1 MTMNNYPAIDH
12 RLCQVLAQTSLKK
25 TKNKKRI
32 LFFDRDAFADNTKYL
47 YLHMV
52 KNPQLE
58 CIWCTWNEAVYD
70 MLQKHH
76 LPVHLL
82 GKNNDE
88 TINLLLEAKIA
99 IYCVNPHHSLHR
111 NWSYFACLEG
121 AKHIQLWHGISV
133 KNLLL
138 QLTPYFSM
146 TDLGFST
153 SLAWASRTDYVL
165 STAEVLNPYWR
176 EVFGCDNIINASY
189 PRNEVLLRN
198 VTPLELLGSKIDT
211 RTMKAIASKR
221 KKIFIAPTW
230 QRFDN
235 TEILSKE
242 MLTQLLLYTSK
253 NNIDVF
259 IKTHPY
265 RAVNFDSNALKI
277 NNFYFIDADV
287 DVYPFLNR
295 FDALITDYSSIMF
308 DFLLTKKPVLTL
320 DIAPGEHANFEPNYA
335 LLPINNKFRYTFTK
349 DNITS
354 VLYKA
359 LFKDDKA
366 VERELAVSRLF
377 PNDSTNACQQMEM
390 LIIDI
395 LEDIIC

>member
-1 MTMNNYPAIDH
+1 MTMNNYPAVDH

-88 TINLLLEAKIA
+88 TINLLLEAQIA
-99 IYCVNPHHSLHR
+99 IFCVNPHHSLHR

-138 QLTPYFSM
+138 QLIPYFSM

>member
-1 MTMNNYPAIDH
+1 MTMNNYPAVDH

-88 TINLLLEAKIA
+88 TINLLLEAQIA
-99 IYCVNPHHSLHR
+99 IFCVNPHHSLHR

-176 EVFGCDNIINASY
+176 EVFGCDNIINASN

>member
-1 MTMNNYPAIDH
+1 MTMNNYPAVDH

-88 TINLLLEAKIA
+88 TINLLLEAQIA
-99 IYCVNPHHSLHR
+99 IFCVNPHHSLHR

-211 RTMKAIASKR
+211 RTMKAITSKR

>member
-1 MTMNNYPAIDH
+1 MTMNNYPAVDH

-88 TINLLLEAKIA
+88 TINLLLEAQIA
-99 IYCVNPHHSLHR
+99 IFCVNPHHSLHR

-287 DVYPFLNR
+287 DVYHFLNR

-335 LLPINNKFRYTFTK
+335 LLPINNKFRYAFTK

-366 VERELAVSRLF
+366 VDRELAVSRLF

>member
-1 MTMNNYPAIDH
+1 MTMNNYPAVDH

-47 YLHMV
+47 YQHMV

-88 TINLLLEAKIA
+88 TINLLLEAQIA
-99 IYCVNPHHSLHR
+99 IFCVNPHHSLHR

>member
-1 MTMNNYPAIDH
+1 MNNYPAVDH

-88 TINLLLEAKIA
+88 TINLLLEAQIA
-99 IYCVNPHHSLHR
+99 IFCVNPHHSLHR

-165 STAEVLNPYWR
+165 STTEVLNPYWR

>member
-58 CIWCTWNEAVYD
+58 CIWCTWNEAVYG

-88 TINLLLEAKIA
+88 TINLLLEAQIA
-99 IYCVNPHHSLHR
+99 IFCVNPHHSLHR

-366 VERELAVSRLF
+366 VDRELAVSRLF

>member
-1 MTMNNYPAIDH
+1 M
-12 RLCQVLAQTSLKK
+12 
-25 TKNKKRI
+25 
-32 LFFDRDAFADNTKYL
+32 
-47 YLHMV
+47 
-52 KNPQLE
+52 
-58 CIWCTWNEAVYD
+58 
-70 MLQKHH
+70 
-76 LPVHLL
+76 
-82 GKNNDE
+82 
-88 TINLLLEAKIA
+88 
-99 IYCVNPHHSLHR
+99 
-111 NWSYFACLEG
+111 
-121 AKHIQLWHGISV
+121 
-133 KNLLL
+133 
-138 QLTPYFSM
+138 
-146 TDLGFST
+146 
-153 SLAWASRTDYVL
+153 
-165 STAEVLNPYWR
+165 
-176 EVFGCDNIINASY
+176 
-189 PRNEVLLRN
+189 
-198 VTPLELLGSKIDT
+198 
-211 RTMKAIASKR
+211 
-221 KKIFIAPTW
+221 
-230 QRFDN
+230 
-235 TEILSKE
+235 
-242 MLTQLLLYTSK
+242 
-253 NNIDVF
+253 F

>member
-1 MTMNNYPAIDH
+1 MTMNNYPAVDH

-88 TINLLLEAKIA
+88 TINLLLEAQIA
-99 IYCVNPHHSLHR
+99 IFCVNPHHSLHR

-277 NNFYFIDADV
+277 NNFYFIDANV

>member
-1 MTMNNYPAIDH
+1 MNNSPAVDH
-12 RLCQVLAQTSLKK
+12 QLYQVLAQTSRKK
-25 TKNKKRI
+25 IKNKKRI

-52 KNPQLE
+52 KNTQLE
-58 CIWCTWNEAVYD
+58 CIWCTWNEVVYD

-88 TINLLLEAKIA
+88 TINLLLETQIA
-99 IYCVNPHHSLHR
+99 IFCVNPHHSLHK

-146 TDLGFST
+146 TIPDFGT
-153 SLAWASRTDYVL
+153 SLAWASRADYVL

-198 VTPLELLGSKIDT
+198 ITPLELLGAKLDA
-211 RTMKAIASKR
+211 RTMKGLASKR
-221 KKIFIAPTW
+221 KRIFIAPTW
-230 QRFDN
+230 QRFNSTDL
-235 TEILSKE
+235 LSRE
-242 MLTQLLLYTSK
+242 MLTQILQYTSK

-277 NNFYFIDADV
+277 NNFYFIDADT
-287 DVYPFLNR
+287 DVYPFLNK

-320 DIAPGEHANFEPNYA
+320 DIAPGEHANFEPNYS
-335 LLPINNKFRYTFTK
+335 LLPIESSFRYKFTR
-349 DNITS
+349 DNIIS
-354 VLYKA
+354 ILHQA
-359 LFKDDKA
+359 LFKDEQVKD
-366 VERELAVSRLF
+366 REQAAANLYPSD
-377 PNDSTNACQQMEM
+377 NINACQKLESI
-390 LIIDI
+390 IIDI
-395 LEDIIC
+395 LKDIA

>member
-1 MTMNNYPAIDH
+1 MTMNNYPVVDH

-25 TKNKKRI
+25 TKNKNRI

-52 KNPQLE
+52 KNPHLE

-70 MLQKHH
+70 MLKKHQ

-88 TINLLLEAKIA
+88 TINLLLEAQVA
-99 IYCVNPHHSLHR
+99 IFCVNPHHSLHR

-138 QLTPYFSM
+138 QLTSYFSM

-153 SLAWASRTDYVL
+153 SLAWASRADYVL
-165 STAEVLNPYWR
+165 STTEILNDYWR
-176 EVFGCDNIINASY
+176 EVFGCQNLINAGY

-198 VTPLELLGSKIDT
+198 AMPLELLGAKLDA
-211 RTMKAIASKR
+211 RTLRGLASKR

-230 QRFDN
+230 QRFESTDL
-235 TEILSKE
+235 LSRE
-242 MLTQLLLYTSK
+242 MLTNLLHYTSK

-265 RAVNFDSNALKI
+265 RAVNFNSNTLKI
-277 NNFYFIDADV
+277 NNFYFIDADT
-287 DVYPFLNR
+287 DVYPFLNK
-295 FDALITDYSSIMF
+295 FDVLITDYSSIMF
-308 DFLLTKKPVLTL
+308 DFLLTQKPILTL
-320 DIAPGEHANFEPNYA
+320 DIQQGEHSNFEPNYE
-335 LLPINNKFRYTFTK
+335 LLPIEGNYRYKFTR
-349 DNITS
+349 DNITNI
-354 VLYKA
+354 LHQA
-359 LFKDDKA
+359 LFKDEQAKDREQA
-366 VERELAVSRLF
+366 VARLF
-377 PNDSTNACQQMEM
+377 PKDNINASQKLESI
-390 LIIDI
+390 IIDI
-395 LEDIIC
+395 LKGIVS

>member
-1 MTMNNYPAIDH
+1 MTMNNYPAVDH
-12 RLCQVLAQTSLKK
+12 RLCQVLSQTSLKK

-88 TINLLLEAKIA
+88 TINLLLEAQIA
-99 IYCVNPHHSLHR
+99 IFCVNPHHSLHR

-366 VERELAVSRLF
+366 VERELAVSRIF

>member
-88 TINLLLEAKIA
+88 TINLLLEAQIA
-99 IYCVNPHHSLHR
+99 IFCVNPHHSLHR

>member
-1 MTMNNYPAIDH
+1 MNNSPAVDH
-12 RLCQVLAQTSLKK
+12 RLYQVLAQTSRKK

-88 TINLLLEAKIA
+88 TINLLLEAQIA
-99 IYCVNPHHSLHR
+99 IFCVNPHHSLHK

-138 QLTPYFSM
+138 QLTSHFSM
-146 TDLGFST
+146 TIPDFGT
-153 SLAWASRTDYVL
+153 SLAWASRADYVL
-165 STAEVLNPYWR
+165 STAEILNPYWR

-189 PRNEVLLRN
+189 PRNEVLLRKI
-198 VTPLELLGSKIDT
+198 TPLELLGAKLDA
-211 RTMKAIASKR
+211 RTMKGLASKR

-230 QRFDN
+230 QRFDS
-235 TEILSKE
+235 TDLLSRE
-242 MLTQLLLYTSK
+242 MLTQILQYTSK

-277 NNFYFIDADV
+277 NNFYFIDAET
-287 DVYPFLNR
+287 DVYPFLNK

-320 DIAPGEHANFEPNYA
+320 DIAPGEHANFEPNYT
-335 LLPINNKFRYTFTK
+335 LLPTSSNFRYKFTR
-349 DNITS
+349 DNIIS
-354 VLYKA
+354 MLHQA
-359 LFKDDKA
+359 LFKDEQA
-366 VERELAVSRLF
+366 VDREQAVASLY
-377 PNDSTNACQQMEM
+377 PSDNVHACQKLESV
-390 LIIDI
+390 IIDI
-395 LEDIIC
+395 LKDIAN

>member
-88 TINLLLEAKIA
+88 TINLLLEAQIA
-99 IYCVNPHHSLHR
+99 IFCVNPHHSLHR

-211 RTMKAIASKR
+211 RTMKAITSKR

>member
-1 MTMNNYPAIDH
+1 MTMNNYPAVDH

-88 TINLLLEAKIA
+88 TINLLLEAQIA
-99 IYCVNPHHSLHR
+99 IFCVNPHHSLHR

-377 PNDSTNACQQMEM
+377 PNDSTNACQQMVM

>member
-1 MTMNNYPAIDH
+1 MNNSPAVDH
-12 RLCQVLAQTSLKK
+12 RLYQVLAQTSRKK

-88 TINLLLEAKIA
+88 TINLLLEAQIA
-99 IYCVNPHHSLHR
+99 IFCVNPHHSLHK

-138 QLTPYFSM
+138 QLTPHFRM
-146 TDLGFST
+146 TIPDFGT
-153 SLAWASRTDYVL
+153 SLAWASRDDYVL
-165 STAEVLNPYWR
+165 STAEILNPYWR

-189 PRNEVLLRN
+189 PRNEVLLRKI
-198 VTPLELLGSKIDT
+198 TPLELLGAKLDA
-211 RTMKAIASKR
+211 RTMKGLASKR

-230 QRFDN
+230 QRFDS
-235 TEILSKE
+235 TDLLSRE
-242 MLTQLLLYTSK
+242 MLTQILQYTSK

-277 NNFYFIDADV
+277 NNFYFIDAET
-287 DVYPFLNR
+287 DVYPFLNK

-320 DIAPGEHANFEPNYA
+320 DIAPGEHANFEPNYT
-335 LLPINNKFRYTFTK
+335 LLPISSNFRYKFTR
-349 DNITS
+349 DNIIS
-354 VLYKA
+354 MLHQA
-359 LFKDDKA
+359 LFKDEQA
-366 VERELAVSRLF
+366 VDREQAVASLY
-377 PNDSTNACQQMEM
+377 PSDNVNACQKLES

-395 LEDIIC
+395 LKDIAN

>member
-88 TINLLLEAKIA
+88 TINLLLEAQIA
-99 IYCVNPHHSLHR
+99 IFCVNPHHSLHK

>member
-1 MTMNNYPAIDH
+1 MTMNNYPAVDH

-88 TINLLLEAKIA
+88 TINLLLEAQIA
-99 IYCVNPHHSLHR
+99 IFCVNPHHSLHR

-366 VERELAVSRLF
+366 VDRELAVSSLF
-377 PNDSTNACQQMEM
+377 PNNSTNACQQMEM

>member
-88 TINLLLEAKIA
+88 TINLLLEAQIA
-99 IYCVNPHHSLHR
+99 IFCVNPHHSLHR

-366 VERELAVSRLF
+366 VEGELAVSRLF

>member
-25 TKNKKRI
+25 TKNKNRI

-88 TINLLLEAKIA
+88 TINLLLEAQIA
-99 IYCVNPHHSLHR
+99 IFCVNPHHSLHR

>member
-1 MTMNNYPAIDH
+1 MTINNYPAVDH

-82 GKNNDE
+82 GKNDDE
-88 TINLLLEAKIA
+88 TINFLLEAQIA
-99 IYCVNPHHSLHR
+99 IFCVNPHHSLHR

-165 STAEVLNPYWR
+165 STAAILNPYWR

-198 VTPLELLGSKIDT
+198 VKPLELLGSKIDT
-211 RTMKAIASKR
+211 RTMKSLASKR
-221 KKIFIAPTW
+221 KKVFIAPTW

-235 TEILSKE
+235 TAILSKE
-242 MLTQLLLYTSK
+242 MLTQILLYTSK

-277 NNFYFIDADV
+277 NNFYFIDADT

-335 LLPINNKFRYTFTK
+335 LLPTNNKFRYIFTE

-354 VLYKA
+354 VLHNA
-359 LFKDDKA
+359 LFKDDKVA
-366 VERELAVSRLF
+366 DRELAVSKLF
-377 PNDSTNACQQMEM
+377 PNDSANACRQIET

-395 LEDIIC
+395 LKDITC

>member
-1 MTMNNYPAIDH
+1 MNNYPAVDH

-88 TINLLLEAKIA
+88 TINLLLEAQIA
-99 IYCVNPHHSLHR
+99 IFCVNPHHSLHR

>member
-1 MTMNNYPAIDH
+1 MTMNNYPAVDH

-88 TINLLLEAKIA
+88 TINLLLEAQIA
-99 IYCVNPHHSLHR
+99 IFCVNPHHSLHR

-377 PNDSTNACQQMEM
+377 PNNSTNACQQMEM

>member
-1 MTMNNYPAIDH
+1 MTMNNYPAVDH
-12 RLCQVLAQTSLKK
+12 RLCQVLSQTSLKK

-88 TINLLLEAKIA
+88 TINLLLEAQIA
-99 IYCVNPHHSLHR
+99 IFCVNPHHSLHR

-359 LFKDDKA
+359 LFKDDQA

>member
-1 MTMNNYPAIDH
+1 MTMNNYPAVDH

-88 TINLLLEAKIA
+88 TINLLLEAQIA
-99 IYCVNPHHSLHR
+99 IFCVNPHHSLHR

-349 DNITS
+349 DNITN

-359 LFKDDKA
+359 LFKDDKI
-366 VERELAVSRLF
+366 VDRELAVSTLF
-377 PNDSTNACQQMEM
+377 PNNSTNACQQMEM

-395 LEDIIC
+395 LEDITC